1 LTSATG
7 DDGGSRWKLHC
18 TANVVALMGQRTQTG
33 TPLRLPTSTAHGTN
47 ASDTMAEG
55 ASRSR
60 RRSNGPA
67 IRVHT
72 ASKNPAMS
80 AARPCSEGITLGMV
94 SKRTQSRRRRAEKAE
109 PLLRDHD
116 GHGGGDIVVG
126 ARDQQPAQ
134 VEHRVDVAAAGV
146 RHGHDVARRR
156 RRLVG
161 THCYK

>member
-1 LTSATG
+1 
-7 DDGGSRWKLHC
+7 
-18 TANVVALMGQRTQTG
+18 
-33 TPLRLPTSTAHGTN
+33 
-47 ASDTMAEG
+47 
-55 ASRSR
+55 
-60 RRSNGPA
+60 
-67 IRVHT
+67 
-72 ASKNPAMS
+72 
-80 AARPCSEGITLGMV
+80 LGMV

-156 RRLVG
+156 RRLVWSAAASTRIG
-161 THCYK
+161 GRGGWPWTTVRSDQAVRTANP